1 MSIDRLHH
9 RYSPSSLQAREACP
23 KYANSFNASEA
34 ATIGTKQHSVAETGE
49 DDPELSDEKAF
60 GVATSLQFL
69 SERRALHLGHTLL
82 TETYLPIDAEETT
95 AGYIDAAIISADQ
108 RTAEIVDFKYGK
120 IAVESAESNLQMAAY
135 ALGLLHKFPTLEKIT
150 AWLVL
155 PHRDEVSGCEFSRAD
170 LERLRLRI
178 KTVVARAV
186 EADKNP
192 DDFSS
197 ARANQGACMW
207 CANLG
212 RCPAVAAVALK
223 VGKKYSPLEV
233 PESISTS
240 VFSDPQQV
248 AAGLRLAG
256 IIKVWSE
263 AFRAQATAKS
273 IESDFIPE
281 GFKLVSTVKRSV
293 VKAKIF
299 GDLAKTYLPP
309 EDFEKVEALYE
320 IGIGKVEK
328 LISTAAP
335 RGTKEAAVEKFG
347 AAALAAGAVV
357 EGAPFAYLKQ
367 DNSK

>member
-1 MSIDRLHH
+1 MSAERLHH

-23 KYANSFNASEA
+23 KYASSFSTSEA
-34 ATIGTKQHSVAETGE
+34 AAMGTKQHSVAETGE

-69 SERRALHLGHTLL
+69 SERRALHPGHSLL

-108 RTAEIVDFKYGK
+108 REAEIVDFKYGK
-120 IAVESAESNLQMAAY
+120 IAVEKAESNLQMAAY

-186 EADKNP
+186 EANKNP
-192 DDFSS
+192 DDFSL

-223 VGKKYSPLEV
+223 VGKKYAPLEI
-233 PESISTS
+233 PDSISTS
-240 VFSDPQQV
+240 VFFDPQQV
-248 AAGLRLAG
+248 ATGLRLAG
-256 IIKVWSE
+256 ILKVWSD

-273 IESDFIPE
+273 IETDFLPE
-281 GFKLVSTVKRSV
+281 GYKLVSTAKRSV
-293 VKAKIF
+293 VKARMF
-299 GDLAKTYLPP
+299 GSLAKTYLPP
-309 EDFEKVEALYE
+309 EDYEKVESLYE
-320 IGIGKVEK
+320 IKIGAVEK
-328 LISTAAP
+328 LISTSAP
-335 RGTKEAAVEKFG
+335 RGQKDRKVEEFG
-347 AAALAAGAVV
+347 LAALALGAVV
-357 EGAPFAYLKQ
+357 EGTPFAYLKQ
-367 DNSK
+367 DSK